1 MRISATPM
9 RKYAYQGGTF
19 ILYRFELFK
28 ITLPISDQ
36 ISLLKGRGLV
46 IGDDTYTK
54 EQLGI
59 YLKPQMPFC
68 VLVCFVFTTVSI
80 FQEVTIVHEHQQ
92 FLFCLSPH
100 LFSEWHIVPQLCIQT
115 KQSRVHSRKALY
127 ECKASRRLGKLIRSL
142 SRFLSTLIQ

>member
-28 ITLPISDQ
+28 ITISISDQ

-59 YLKPQMPFC
+59 ISNHKCPFVYRSVLCLPPYL
-68 VLVCFVFTTVSI
+68 FT
-80 FQEVTIVHEHQQ
+80 E
-92 FLFCLSPH
+92 
-100 LFSEWHIVPQLCIQT
+100 
-115 KQSRVHSRKALY
+115 
-127 ECKASRRLGKLIRSL
+127 
-142 SRFLSTLIQ
+142 